1 MNNRI
6 YHVTIDLL
14 NHIMSFMVVYAIMGT
29 ILLFF
34 QISNLWAL
42 ALIPLTGLLLSYTI
56 RNKLK
61 HIWSFLLI
69 HLFLI
74 ATVFLLSPSLLTKIL
89 FPVYI
94 LFVTIFGLAQ
104 RLKEENLRRKNSSPS
119 LLFVFLL
126 LIAINTQLE
135 LVYLNT
141 FLFQLTLLFIVLYFI
156 NSYLI
161 NFEQYFSLQQE
172 TSNVP
177 FRQIKAANH
186 TFIIFFLGIVLVCMV
201 SFTRL
206 PLGSFVSFLKNGVLS
221 FLRWIFSFIR
231 ESDNNV
237 LPQNDER
244 PNYTLDDFDFK
255 EPPAPA
261 SPLMEYIQKIL
272 TVLLA
277 IVTIAALLA
286 LLSYAVYKLYQAFY
300 QDKRNL
306 LRDNTEFLSPFDK
319 REKLKANGLHT
330 RKKSFFLLRN
340 QTYSDKIR
348 KAFYK
353 AVISNKSSS
362 PPAISAT
369 PLELSE
375 FILKEKKLEE
385 DSKNNKAEAIAYYYE
400 KARYAKDECD
410 KKDLIEIKKLIH

>member
-6 YHVTIDLL
+6 YHVTIDIL

-34 QISNLWAL
+34 KISNLWAL
-42 ALIPLTGLLLSYTI
+42 ALIPLTGLLLSYMI

-74 ATVFLLSPSLLTKIL
+74 TAVFLVSPSLLTKIL
-89 FPVYI
+89 FIVYI

-104 RLKEENLRRKNSSPS
+104 RLKEEYLRRKNSSPS
-119 LLFVFLL
+119 LLFIFLL
-126 LIAINTQLE
+126 LIVVNTQLE
-135 LVYLNT
+135 LIYLNT
-141 FLFQLTLLFIVLYFI
+141 FLFQLTLLFIVFYFI
-156 NSYLI
+156 NSYMI

-244 PNYTLDDFDFK
+244 PNYTLEDYNFK
-255 EPPAPA
+255 EPTAA
-261 SPLMEYIQKIL
+261 SPLMEYIQKLL

-277 IVTIAALLA
+277 IITIAAVLA

-319 REKLKANGLHT
+319 REKLKINDLQTH
-330 RKKSFFLLRN
+330 KKSFFLLRN
-340 QTYSDKIR
+340 LTYSDKIR

-353 AVISNKSSS
+353 AVISNKASSL
-362 PPAISAT
+362 PATSAT

-375 FILKEKKLEE
+375 YILKEKKLEE
-385 DSKNNKAEAIAYYYE
+385 DSKKSNAEAITYYYE
-400 KARYAKDECD
+400 KARYAKVECD
-410 KKDLIEIKKLIH
+410 KDDLLVFKKLVH

>member
-1 MNNRI
+1 
-6 YHVTIDLL
+6 
-14 NHIMSFMVVYAIMGT
+14 MSFMVVYAIMGT

-42 ALIPLTGLLLSYTI
+42 ALIPLTGLLLSYII

-74 ATVFLLSPSLLTKIL
+74 AIVLLLSPSLLTKIL
-89 FPVYI
+89 FSVYI
-94 LFVTIFGLAQ
+94 FFVTIFGLAQ

-126 LIAINTQLE
+126 LIVINTQLE

-177 FRQIKAANH
+177 FRRIKAANH

-206 PLGSFVSFLKNGVLS
+206 PLGSFISFLKNGVLS

-237 LPQNDER
+237 LPQNNER

-255 EPPAPA
+255 EPPVA

-277 IVTIAALLA
+277 IITIAALLA

-306 LRDNTEFLSPFDK
+306 LRDSTEFLSPFDK

-353 AVISNKSSS
+353 AVISNKASS
-362 PPAISAT
+362 PPAITAT

-375 FILKEKKLEE
+375 FILKKKQLEE
-385 DSKNNKAEAIAYYYE
+385 DRKNNKAEAIAYYYE
-400 KARYAKDECD
+400 KARYSKDECD
-410 KKDLIEIKKLIH
+410 KEDLIAIKKLIH

>member
-6 YHVTIDLL
+6 YHVTIDIL
-14 NHIMSFMVVYAIMGT
+14 NHIMSFIVVYAIMGT
-29 ILLFF
+29 VLLFF
-34 QISNLWAL
+34 QISNLWVL
-42 ALIPLTGLLLSYTI
+42 ALIPLTGLLLSYII
-56 RNKLK
+56 RNQLK

-74 ATVFLLSPSLLTKIL
+74 ITVFLLSPSLLTKIL
-89 FPVYI
+89 FSVYM
-94 LFVTIFGLAQ
+94 LFITIYGLAQ

-119 LLFVFLL
+119 LLFLFLL
-126 LIAINTQLE
+126 LILLNTQLQ
-135 LVYLNT
+135 LIYLDT
-141 FLFQLTLLFIVLYFI
+141 FLFQMTLLFIVFYFI

-186 TFIIFFLGIVLVCMV
+186 TFIIFFLGIALVCMV

-206 PLGSFVSFLKNGVLS
+206 PVGRFVSLFINGGLS

-231 ESDNNV
+231 NSDNNV
-237 LPQNDER
+237 LPLDEER
-244 PNYTLDDFDFK
+244 PNYTMDDYDFE
-255 EPPAPA
+255 EPLTT

-272 TVLLA
+272 TVILA
-277 IVTIAALLA
+277 ILTVAALIA

-306 LRDNTEFLSPFDK
+306 LQDNTEFLSPFDK
-319 REKLKANGLHT
+319 REKLKRNVHNT
-330 RKKSFFLLRN
+330 RKRSSFLHWN

-353 AVISNKSSS
+353 AVLSNKTSSL
-362 PPAISAT
+362 PDTSAT

-375 FILKEKKLEE
+375 YILSVKNLEN
-385 DSKNNKAEAIAYYYE
+385 DVLKNNAEVIAYYYE
-400 KARYAKDECD
+400 KARYAKEECN
-410 KKDLIEIKKLIH
+410 KEDLLEIKKLIH

>member
-6 YHVTIDLL
+6 YHVTIDIL
-14 NHIMSFMVVYAIMGT
+14 NHIMSFIVVYAIMGT
-29 ILLFF
+29 VLLFF
-34 QISNLWAL
+34 QISNLWVL
-42 ALIPLTGLLLSYTI
+42 ALIPLTGLLLSYII
-56 RNKLK
+56 RNQLK

-74 ATVFLLSPSLLTKIL
+74 ITVFLLSPSLLTKIL
-89 FPVYI
+89 FSVYM
-94 LFVTIFGLAQ
+94 LFITIYGLAQ

-119 LLFVFLL
+119 LLFLFLL
-126 LIAINTQLE
+126 LILLNTQLQ
-135 LVYLNT
+135 LIYLDT
-141 FLFQLTLLFIVLYFI
+141 FLFQMTLLFIVFYFI

-186 TFIIFFLGIVLVCMV
+186 TFIIFFLGIALVCMV
-201 SFTRL
+201 SFTKL
-206 PLGSFVSFLKNGVLS
+206 PVGRFVSLLINGGLS

-231 ESDNNV
+231 NSDNNV
-237 LPQNDER
+237 LPLDEER
-244 PNYTLDDFDFK
+244 PNYTMDDYDFE
-255 EPPAPA
+255 EPLTT

-272 TVLLA
+272 TVILA
-277 IVTIAALLA
+277 ILTVAALIA

-306 LRDNTEFLSPFDK
+306 LQDNTEFLSPFDK
-319 REKLKANGLHT
+319 REKLKRNVHNT
-330 RKKSFFLLRN
+330 RKRSSFLHWN

-353 AVISNKSSS
+353 AVLSNKTSSL
-362 PPAISAT
+362 PDTSAT
-369 PLELSE
+369 PLELSAY
-375 FILKEKKLEE
+375 ILSVKNLEKDVL
-385 DSKNNKAEAIAYYYE
+385 KNNAEVIAYYYE
-400 KARYAKDECD
+400 KARYAKEECN
-410 KKDLIEIKKLIH
+410 KEDLLELKKLIH